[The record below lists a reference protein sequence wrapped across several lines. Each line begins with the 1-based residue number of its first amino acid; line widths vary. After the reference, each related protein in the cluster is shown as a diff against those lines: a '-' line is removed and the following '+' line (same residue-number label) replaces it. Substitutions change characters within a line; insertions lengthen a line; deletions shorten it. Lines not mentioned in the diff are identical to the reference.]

1 MEAYASE
8 ILSLVERNDF
18 EQALII
24 GGGIANF
31 TDIKKAFDGVI
42 KALKKHRPGLDKLKI
57 FVRRAGPND
66 TEGLKALQSAC
77 DEMSI
82 PCVTHGAELP
92 MTEIVK
98 MAIDSLGIHSYCA
111 TALLR

>member
-1 MEAYASE
+1 
-8 ILSLVERNDF
+8 
-18 EQALII
+18 
-24 GGGIANF
+24 
-31 TDIKKAFDGVI
+31 
-42 KALKKHRPGLDKLKI
+42 
-57 FVRRAGPND
+57 
-66 TEGLKALQSAC
+66 
-77 DEMSI
+77 MSI